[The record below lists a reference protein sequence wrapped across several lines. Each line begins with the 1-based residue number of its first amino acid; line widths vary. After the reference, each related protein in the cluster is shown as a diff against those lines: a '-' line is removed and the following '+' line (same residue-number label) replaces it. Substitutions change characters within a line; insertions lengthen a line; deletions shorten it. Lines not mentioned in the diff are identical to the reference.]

1 MTNNS
6 PQHVYD
12 QLNSSLWNSFVF
24 FIPEFELPGE
34 VKEELQF
41 LEEFEIFNMPLH
53 YRKKEGIFSYSKDC
67 SLHVMSKGI
76 ELESNLFLLL
86 ELKGTLKQYE
96 FDYIIE
102 KYFETASCLF
112 FLTDWLNNNKNDLS
126 DLHKDMYGVFMIQL
140 TFHSNHF
147 GELIKHFYPDKHN
160 MPFDKFN
167 ITDLI
172 KKHLPEITKR
182 YHKEDR
188 IFTLPPLDFK
198 KIVVPQLPTTTKI
211 SSKKKLSKT
220 PLITVE
226 AAEKELLSIIFKV

>member
-1 MTNNS
+1 M
-6 PQHVYD
+6 
-12 QLNSSLWNSFVF
+12 
-24 FIPEFELPGE
+24 
-34 VKEELQF
+34 
-41 LEEFEIFNMPLH
+41 
-53 YRKKEGIFSYSKDC
+53 
-67 SLHVMSKGI
+67 
-76 ELESNLFLLL
+76 
-86 ELKGTLKQYE
+86 
-96 FDYIIE
+96 
-102 KYFETASCLF
+102 
-112 FLTDWLNNNKNDLS
+112 S

-147 GELIKHFYPDKHN
+147 GELIKHFYPDKHD

-198 KIVVPQLPTTTKI
+198 KIVVPQLPTTGQQPNNSTTTKI

-220 PLITVE
+220 ALITVE
-226 AAEKELLSIIFKV
+226 AAEKELLSIIFKVEKQQANNKSTNKSTVSQQQINNKSTVNQQ